1 MVGIGDAFG
10 LTFPRNQL
18 VVGRHDEGKQPSSA
32 AIKQSRRKWLY
43 VVDTVA
49 IEEEEG
55 FRRCK

>member
-1 MVGIGDAFG
+1 MVGIGDAVG

-32 AIKQSRRKWLY
+32 AIKQSRGKLLY

-49 IEEEEG
+49 IEGRGGVQEM
-55 FRRCK
+55 